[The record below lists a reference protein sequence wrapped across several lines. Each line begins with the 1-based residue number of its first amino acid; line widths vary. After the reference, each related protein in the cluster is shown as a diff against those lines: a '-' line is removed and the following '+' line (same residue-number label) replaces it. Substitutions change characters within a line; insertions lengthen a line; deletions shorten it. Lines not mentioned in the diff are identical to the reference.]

1 MNMKIL
7 VRIGFLYLLKLTK
20 LFILIVLVY
29 NIFLKKLI
37 NLLVIKKLKQLYLE
51 YKRTIQLCAD
61 IFVQNLLIICL
72 KVRNY

>member
-7 VRIGFLYLLKLTK
+7 GRIGFLYLLKLTK
-20 LFILIVLVY
+20 LFILIVLVL

-37 NLLVIKKLKQLYLE
+37 NLLVIKKLKQAYLE

-61 IFVQNLLIICL
+61 IFV
-72 KVRNY
+72 